1 VRATPSTLQFLFFV
15 EPHEFLDTGLFCKE
29 TRVSRALSDAIGM
42 ETNATTYKLASVVML
57 IRKNVNLS
65 VGSDDSY
72 LAMIGQ
78 VHVHVQLRM
87 PTLELIKQRLIG
99 TQKL

>member
-1 VRATPSTLQFLFFV
+1 
-15 EPHEFLDTGLFCKE
+15 
-29 TRVSRALSDAIGM
+29 LSDAIGM